1 MTNEKIFASEMI
13 DMDQLDNISGGT
25 VAEFNDIY
33 NAFEKKVGTVG
44 EVSNG
49 IRTIVD
55 AIPVA
60 GKVSTAAWHNIA
72 APLVEKG
79 LKDVYGIDANIS
91 IGWLGSGFRESGNI
105 YSKNGK
111 GLSHQEVLNIIN
123 AA

>member
-49 IRTIVD
+49 DSRCRKSFNGG
-55 AIPVA
+55 VA
-60 GKVSTAAWHNIA
+60 QHSCPA
-72 APLVEKG
+72 
-79 LKDVYGIDANIS
+79 
-91 IGWLGSGFRESGNI
+91 R
-105 YSKNGK
+105 
-111 GLSHQEVLNIIN
+111 
-123 AA
+123 